1 MRVLLIE
8 DDLSVGRGLNDL
20 LRSEG
25 YEATWVRVAG
35 EACSAARRTRPHVA
49 IIDLNLPDGNGAD
62 LIPLLRAEHSDLPIV
77 ISTGHVE
84 LNLSKE
90 KNRICA
96 LMKPYELTDLL
107 HAIGVVTAPAA

>member
-1 MRVLLIE
+1 MRSVAVVL
-8 DDLSVGRGLNDL
+8 G
-20 LRSEG
+20 
-25 YEATWVRVAG
+25 
-35 EACSAARRTRPHVA
+35 TRPEA
-49 IIDLNLPDGNGAD
+49 IKFAPVIQA
-62 LIPLLRAEHSDLPIV
+62 LRDDPRFDPIV